1 MTSQGAGRHHAD
13 LEHRGRLCHD
23 DRRCAPVADGSYV
36 AAYIVLAVVAV
47 IGFILVVTLDDR
59 CIGRED
65 A

>member
-1 MTSQGAGRHHAD
+1 MKQQVGFMRFPPH
-13 LEHRGRLCHD
+13 LNRKYIIR
-23 DRRCAPVADGSYV
+23 GSYV

-47 IGFILVVTLDDR
+47 IGFILVATLDDR